1 MRYSRDFAVRA
12 AGAAHGGG
20 APARRVAPGLRAA
33 VGVLV
38 VGLAAGG
45 GALLTGCSSSGSGA
59 SADVRITGCVRDADS
74 HRAVV
79 RGEVHNGSSKRSN
92 YVIQL
97 DVRAN
102 DSKIEGGLAS
112 LFRVRAGA
120 TETFTARPVGADV
133 PSGTKLTCTV
143 AHVGRIAA
151 Q

>member
-1 MRYSRDFAVRA
+1 MRYSRDFAARA
-12 AGAAHGGG
+12 AEAAHGG
-20 APARRVAPGLRAA
+20 AARAGRRGRGLRTAA
-33 VGVLV
+33 GVLV
-38 VGLAAGG
+38 LGLTAGG

-59 SADVRITGCVRDADS
+59 SADVRITSCARDADS

-102 DSKIEGGLAS
+102 DSKIESGLAS
-112 LFRVRAGA
+112 LFRVQAGT

-151 Q
+151 E